1 MLENYAM
8 IDFFMNIVKI
18 IINKCRTRWGN
29 WVSLKK
35 PKEGAGLLILQKIK
49 FIYQVDI

>member
-18 IINKCRTRWGN
+18 IVNKCRTRSWN
-29 WVSLKK
+29 
-35 PKEGAGLLILQKIK
+35 
-49 FIYQVDI
+49 